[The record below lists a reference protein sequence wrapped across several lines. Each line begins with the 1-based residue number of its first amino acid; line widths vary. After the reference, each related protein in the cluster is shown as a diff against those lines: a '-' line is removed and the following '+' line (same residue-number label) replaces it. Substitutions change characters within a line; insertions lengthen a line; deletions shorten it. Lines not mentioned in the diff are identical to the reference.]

1 MSCIYS
7 AALFSSSMIIGA
19 VLYATV
25 VIFFV
30 PTETLES
37 AEWQVF
43 PAFEHLSVILAV
55 SVVMMPFA
63 VLFQLITG
71 LCLINKRFMIECLGV
86 LLSLLFCVLF
96 FWPAIF
102 V

>member
-7 AALFSSSMIIGA
+7 GLLFSSSMIIGA
-19 VLYATV
+19 VIYAFG

-30 PTETLES
+30 PTKALES

-43 PAFEHLSVILAV
+43 PAFQHLWVILIV
-55 SVVMMPFA
+55 SMVILPFV

-71 LCLINKRFMIECLGV
+71 VCLSQKRFMIECLGV
-86 LLSLLFCVLF
+86 LLSVLFCVFF